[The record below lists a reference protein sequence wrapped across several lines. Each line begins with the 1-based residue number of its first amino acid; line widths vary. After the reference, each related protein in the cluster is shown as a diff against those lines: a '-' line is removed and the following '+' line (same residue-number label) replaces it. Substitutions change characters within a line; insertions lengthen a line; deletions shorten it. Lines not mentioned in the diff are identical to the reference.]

1 MEYLNN
7 NIDIR
12 LNYAPS
18 YVIKLM
24 EFTVYTFIRK
34 TSQGNLKCKSIA
46 DVEYPHLKCKSIGE
60 VFFFFVKKIYRCFI
74 KFFISRTPPMYPTYR
89 SLEL

>member
-18 YVIKLM
+18 HVIKLM

-46 DVEYPHLKCKSIGE
+46 DVEYPYPHLKCKSI
-60 VFFFFVKKIYRCFI
+60 VYR
-74 KFFISRTPPMYPTYR
+74 
-89 SLEL
+89 

>member
-18 YVIKLM
+18 YDIKLM

-46 DVEYPHLKCKSIGE
+46 DVEYPHLKCKSI
-60 VFFFFVKKIYRCFI
+60 VYR
-74 KFFISRTPPMYPTYR
+74 
-89 SLEL
+89 